1 MTLRRQELEAVALM
15 IGRMEDEVRYHG
27 SDVGSLVRNMGQAS
41 FSERLPFL
49 PACSSRCEAG
59 EPFPDAWRSALEES
73 AGKMHL
79 TQEEHALLLAFG
91 GRLGATDLE
100 GQLDHCALHFKE
112 VNRMLEEARAVHAR
126 LRRGDHPFGLS
137 TPDGGV
143 LARPAFIAGPS
154 EALLCAL
161 HGGCA

>member
-79 TQEEHALLLAFG
+79 SQEECALLLAFG

-100 GQLDHCALHFKE
+100 GQLAHCALHFKE
-112 VNRMLEEARAVHAR
+112 VNRMLEEARAQERVKGR
-126 LRRGDHPFGLS
+126 LYRSLS
-137 TPDGGV
+137 M
-143 LARPAFIAGPS
+143 L
-154 EALLCAL
+154 
-161 HGGCA
+161 GCAAVIILSV